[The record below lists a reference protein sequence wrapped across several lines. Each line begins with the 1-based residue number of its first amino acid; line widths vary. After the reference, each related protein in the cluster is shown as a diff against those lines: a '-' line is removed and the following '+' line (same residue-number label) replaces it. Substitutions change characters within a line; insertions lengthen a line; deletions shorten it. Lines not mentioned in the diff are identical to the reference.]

1 MPSKKSEAA
10 APKADEAEFEAAW
23 ADALAAEAAEAASET
38 HDAVDEAA
46 PEATDAEPTPAEVLL
61 AELEAQGVPRSSIV
75 LITDDLTGRLARV
88 ELA

>member
-1 MPSKKSEAA
+1 MPSKKSEAP
-10 APKADEAEFEAAW
+10 APAADEAEFEAAW
-23 ADALAAEAAEAASET
+23 ADALAAEAAEAA
-38 HDAVDEAA
+38 DEAA
-46 PEATDAEPTPAEVLL
+46 AGATDAEPPPAEVLL